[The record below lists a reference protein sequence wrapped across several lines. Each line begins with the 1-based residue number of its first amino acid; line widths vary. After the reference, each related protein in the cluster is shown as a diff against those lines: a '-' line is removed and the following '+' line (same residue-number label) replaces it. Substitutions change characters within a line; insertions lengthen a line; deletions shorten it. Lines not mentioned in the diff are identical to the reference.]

1 MRDYH
6 IHTQLCGHACGTPE
20 AYVWSALEHGLEE
33 IGFNDHLPML
43 KYWQP
48 DYSMAPEQLPEYVE
62 QVHELQRRFPEIS
75 IKLGIEADYYA
86 SSEESATREL
96 LARHPFDYVYGSVH
110 FLDDWAFDHP
120 ERAAEWDERDVNAVY
135 ERYFAVLEQAVH
147 SKLFD
152 ILAHLDLVKTFGHRP
167 TRDIGTAVER
177 VLQACR
183 DTGTAIEVNT
193 AGLRKPVQEIY
204 PAPDI
209 LRRIQHYGI
218 PIVLGSDAHAPH
230 EVACNFDVAC
240 VLLPRYGLTETAIFT
255 ARKIVGTSPL

>member
-6 IHTQLCGHACGTPE
+6 THTHLCGHACGTPE
-20 AYVWSALEHGLEE
+20 AYVRSAIEHGLEE

-48 DYSMAPEQLPEYVE
+48 NYSMTPEQLPEYVA
-62 QVHELQRRFPEIS
+62 QVHDLQRRFPEIS
-75 IKLGIEADYYA
+75 IKLGIEADYYTPA
-86 SSEESATREL
+86 EEDATREL

-110 FLDDWAFDHP
+110 CLDDWTFDDP
-120 ERAAEWDERDVNAVY
+120 ERIAEWDARDVNAVY
-135 ERYFAVLEQAVH
+135 EHYFAVLEQAVQ
-147 SKLFD
+147 SELFD
-152 ILAHLDLVKTFGHRP
+152 ILSHLDLVKKFGHRP
-167 TRDIGTAVER
+167 TRDMSTAVER

-193 AGLRKPVQEIY
+193 AGLRKPVREIY

-209 LRRIQHYGI
+209 LGRIHRCRV

-230 EVACNFDVAC
+230 EVACDFDVART
-240 VLLPRYGLTETAIFT
+240 LLRTRGFTETVIFE
-255 ARKIVGTSPL
+255 ARTIVGTAPL